1 MPQFF
6 LDEPVKVGAKIS
18 IRGGDAR
25 HIVQS
30 LRLAAGDWLVVSDGL
45 GRSFRTTIE
54 TARPSEVI
62 VVVGEEIATDVGA
75 TPPALAIAAT
85 RSERLE
91 WAVQKA
97 VELGC
102 HRIVLYNSERTVRR
116 IEGPAT
122 KKIERIRRIALEA
135 AKQSGLPFVP
145 KVEDP
150 VEFAML
156 CTMLGE
162 FDPRIML
169 YEGTG
174 GSSMRDALSRS
185 GTDVGEGIIVVGP
198 EGGFTDAEVAAATSH
213 AARIVSLGRQ
223 ILRVETAAVT
233 ALAIYQYEIGNMG
246 IG

>member
-6 LDEPVKVGAKIS
+6 LDKRIEVGNEIA
-18 IRGGDAR
+18 IRGSDAR

-30 LRLAAGDWLVVSDGL
+30 LRLAKGDWLVVSDGR
-45 GRSFRTTIE
+45 GRSFRTEITSS
-54 TARPSEVI
+54 RPSEV
-62 VVVGEEIATDVGA
+62 VVAVKEELTAKTAA

-102 HRIVLYNSERTVRR
+102 RRILLFNSERTVRR
-116 IEGPAT
+116 IEGPAA

-145 KVEDP
+145 KVEGP
-150 VEFAML
+150 VEFARL
-156 CTMLGE
+156 CTMLKE

-169 YEGTG
+169 YEGEG
-174 GSSMRDALSRS
+174 KRSIRDALPRP
-185 GTDVGEGIIVVGP
+185 GAEIGEGVIIVGP
-198 EGGFTDAEVAAATSH
+198 EGGFTDAEVAAAASE
-213 AARIVSLGRQ
+213 AASVVNLGRQ
-223 ILRVETAAVT
+223 ILRVETAAVA